1 MREFRP
7 LRVRPVNALLLGAG
21 IAMLSIAV
29 PVPAGEVKSE
39 ILSQG
44 ATSWDGGGFAYPSG
58 MPQLVVQKITV
69 DTGDAE
75 YALAVHCH
83 VIPLAAYV
91 LHGSVIVVKPSGERR
106 EFRAGEAF
114 IEVVNKWHKG
124 VFREDTQL
132 LVFYAGS
139 DVVPLSFKP
148 ETQSP
153 LAKTCE

>member
-1 MREFRP
+1 
-7 LRVRPVNALLLGAG
+7 VRRFSALLLGTG
-21 IAMLSIAV
+21 IALLSTAV

-44 ATSWDGGGFAYPSG
+44 AKSWDGGVFAYPPG
-58 MPQLVVQKITV
+58 TPQLVVQKITV
-69 DTGDAE
+69 ETGGAE

-91 LHGSVIVVKPSGERR
+91 LKGSVTVVKPSGELR
-106 EFRAGEAF
+106 EFTAGDAF

-148 ETQSP
+148 ETRSP

>member
-1 MREFRP
+1 M
-7 LRVRPVNALLLGAG
+7 LSLNVRLVNAGFLCTG
-21 IAMLSIAV
+21 IAMLSAAI
-29 PVPAGEVKSE
+29 PVLAGEVKSE

-44 ATSWDGGGFAYPSG
+44 TTSWDGGGFVYPSG
-58 MPQLVVQKITV
+58 TPQLVVQKITV
-69 DTGDAE
+69 ETGGAQ
-75 YALAVHCH
+75 YALAEHCH

-91 LHGSVIVVKPSGERR
+91 LKGGVTVIKPSGERR
-106 EFRAGEAF
+106 EFTAGDAF

-139 DVVPLSFKP
+139 DVAPLSFKP